1 MKPMRDQYEL
11 KNGRPN
17 PYVGKLAQ
25 KDRAALVRWWS
36 SVAGNVRMLPEDVAR
51 EFPDTKT
58 TVAALRMIMK
68 LRKAAPKASRPSRS
82 SARKRSLKPQTG

>member
-1 MKPMRDQYEL
+1 MRDQYEL

-17 PYVGKLAQ
+17 PYLGKLGQ

-36 SVAGNVRMLPEDVAR
+36 SVAGNVRLLPDDLAR

-58 TVAALRMIMK
+58 TIAALRMVIK
-68 LRKAAPKASRPSRS
+68 LRKAAAKPSTASRS
-82 SARKRSLKPQTG
+82 SARKRGRKSQLG